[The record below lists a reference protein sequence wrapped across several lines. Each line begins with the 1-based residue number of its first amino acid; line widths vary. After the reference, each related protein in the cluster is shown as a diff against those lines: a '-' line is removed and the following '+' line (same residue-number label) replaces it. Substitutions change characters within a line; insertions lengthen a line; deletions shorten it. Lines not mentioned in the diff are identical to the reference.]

1 MPRADLA
8 LPVLTIS
15 TCAPRVNATR
25 TVGQGLSVTELEKF
39 LLARYSLELHLI
51 YYHTCKR
58 LFANRSVESVLQSAG
73 ERSSESCRKL
83 ALAKPLSANELHP
96 GNVSFA
102 WGNCTPIMLPWKLVR
117 SLAWWLVSVEGSGT
131 HGTGHTWAEQGRT
144 SRPASPAQGGN
155 TSISSPRLAFLGK
168 KHVLLPPQEEP
179 VYLRGKVQRFPT
191 WGAWSVFPEQFW
203 GVAAMSS
210 SSGGCPLPGGSSCC
224 HVHMNNRVCYWCFA
238 PFLCSFC
245 RLAYNAPKPR

>member
-25 TVGQGLSVTELEKF
+25 TVGQGQSVTELEKF

-168 KHVLLPPQEEP
+168 KT
-179 VYLRGKVQRFPT
+179 R
-191 WGAWSVFPEQFW
+191 
-203 GVAAMSS
+203 AAP
-210 SSGGCPLPGGSSCC
+210 SSGGTGVPPREGPEVPYVRGLVCVPGAVLGGGSDEQQLWWLPPPWRLILLSCAYEQQ
-224 HVHMNNRVCYWCFA
+224 RVLLV
-238 PFLCSFC
+238 LCS
-245 RLAYNAPKPR
+245 LLVLILQVGL